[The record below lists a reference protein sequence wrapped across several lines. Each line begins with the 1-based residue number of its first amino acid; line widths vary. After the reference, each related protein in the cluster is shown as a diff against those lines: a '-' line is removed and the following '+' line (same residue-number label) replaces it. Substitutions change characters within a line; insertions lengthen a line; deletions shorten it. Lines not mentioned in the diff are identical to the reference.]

1 MWELDHKEGWVSKNW
16 CFQIVVLEKTL
27 ESPLDSKEIKPV
39 NPKGNQPWILFG
51 QTTNLENI
59 QATPTAQLQKN
70 KWPNQKMGQRTN
82 RHFSKEDIQMA
93 NMHMKRYSI
102 LLIIREIQIK
112 TSLRNHRPVKIVI
125 IQFSSVTQSCLTL
138 CDPID
143 CSTPVF
149 PVHHQPLNHAQTH
162 VHWVGDAIQPS
173 HPLSSPS
180 PPTFNLSQH
189 QGLLQ
194 WIHSSHQVAKGLEFQ
209 LQHQSFQWIFRN
221 DFL

>member
-1 MWELDHKEGWVSKNW
+1 MNK
-16 CFQIVVLEKTL
+16 
-27 ESPLDSKEIKPV
+27 
-39 NPKGNQPWILFG
+39 QP
-51 QTTNLENI
+51 NEN
-59 QATPTAQLQKN
+59 
-70 KWPNQKMGQRTN
+70 MGRRTN

-162 VHWVGDAIQPS
+162 VHWVGDSIQPS

-194 WIHSSHQVAKGLEFQ
+194 CVSYSHQVAKLLEFQ
-209 LQHQSFQWIFRN
+209 LQMKSIFRA
-221 DFL
+221 DFLQDQVVWSLCSPRNWQESSPTPQFKKNPFFDVHLSL